1 MPSQDFDLD
10 ELAAYLHLTP
20 PQVEK
25 LANREEIPG
34 RRVSGKWKFSK
45 ADIHHWLEHRIGVY
59 DDSQLEKVEG
69 VLDRHGKHEE
79 PVRISDML
87 HASTIKIP
95 ITSRSPKKVITEICN
110 VAADAGYLWDTAK
123 MIDAIQQ
130 RESMHSTALDNGVAL
145 LHPRRPLPSILSE
158 GFLAMGRTYQ
168 GIPFGG
174 SRGVL
179 TDVFFLIGSID
190 DPSHLRTLARLSRII
205 NETSVVQAIRAADHA
220 EDVLSIIE
228 EREDQ
233 L

>member
-1 MPSQDFDLD
+1 MASQDFDLD

-25 LANREEIPG
+25 LANRDDIPG
-34 RRVSGKWKFSK
+34 RKVAGKWKFSK
-45 ADIHHWLEHRIGVY
+45 ADIHHWLEHRIGVF
-59 DDSQLEKVEG
+59 DDNELERVEG

-95 ITSRSPKKVITEICN
+95 ITSRSPKKVITEICE

-145 LHPRRPLPSILSE
+145 LHPRRPLPAIISE
-158 GFLAMGRTYQ
+158 GFLAVGRTYQ

-220 EDVLSIIE
+220 EDVLQIIE
-228 EREDQ
+228 DREDQ

>member
-25 LANREEIPG
+25 LANRDDIPG
-34 RRVSGKWKFSK
+34 RKVAGKWKFSK

-59 DDSQLEKVEG
+59 DDQQLERVEG
-69 VLDRHGKHEE
+69 VLDRHGKHDE

-95 ITSRSPKKVITEICN
+95 ITSRSPRKVITEICE
-110 VAADAGYLWDTAK
+110 VSMEAGYLWDAPK
-123 MIDAIQQ
+123 MMDAILQ

-145 LHPRRPLPSILSE
+145 LHPRRPLPMILSE
-158 GFLAMGRTYQ
+158 SFLAMGRTYQ

-179 TDVFFLIGSID
+179 TDVFFLIASVD

-205 NETSVVQAIRAADHA
+205 NDSTVIQGIRAANHA
-220 EDVLSIIE
+220 EDVLELIE

>member
-25 LANREEIPG
+25 LASRDDIPG
-34 RRVSGKWKFSK
+34 RKVAGKWKFSK
-45 ADIHHWLEHRIGVY
+45 ADIHHWLEHRIGVF
-59 DDSQLEKVEG
+59 DDTELERVEG

-87 HASTIKIP
+87 HESTIKIP
-95 ITSRSPKKVITEICN
+95 ITSRSPRKVITEICD
-110 VAADAGYLWDTAK
+110 VAMQAGYLWDEPK
-123 MIDAIQQ
+123 MIDAVLQ

-145 LHPRRPLPSILSE
+145 LHPRRPLPAIISE

-174 SRGVL
+174 SRGIL

-205 NETSVVQAIRAADHA
+205 NDSTVLEGIRKADHA
-220 EDVLSIIE
+220 DEVLDLIC
-228 EREDQ
+228 EREDAI
-233 L
+233 

>member
-25 LANREEIPG
+25 LANRDDIPG
-34 RRVSGKWKFSK
+34 RKVAGKWKFSK
-45 ADIHHWLEHRIGVY
+45 ADIHHWLEHRIGVF
-59 DDSQLEKVEG
+59 DDSELERVEG

-79 PVRISDML
+79 PVCISDML
-87 HASTIKIP
+87 HENTIKIP
-95 ITSRSPKKVITEICN
+95 ITSRSPRKVITEICD
-110 VAADAGYLWDTAK
+110 VAMQAGYLWDEPK
-123 MIDAIQQ
+123 MIDAVLQ

-145 LHPRRPLPSILSE
+145 LHPRRPLPTIISE

-174 SRGVL
+174 SRGIL
-179 TDVFFLIGSID
+179 TDVFFLIGSVD

-205 NETSVVQAIRAADHA
+205 NDSTVLDGIRKADHA
-220 EDVLSIIE
+220 DEVLDLIR
-228 EREDQ
+228 EREDAI
-233 L
+233 

>member
-25 LANREEIPG
+25 LANRDDLPG
-34 RRVSGKWKFSK
+34 RKVAGKWKFSK
-45 ADIHHWLEHRIGVY
+45 ADVHHWLEHRIGVF
-59 DDSQLEKVEG
+59 DDSELQRVEG

-87 HASTIKIP
+87 HESTIKIP
-95 ITSRSPKKVITEICN
+95 ITSRSPRKVITEICD
-110 VAADAGYLWDTAK
+110 VAMQAGYLWDEPK
-123 MIDAIQQ
+123 MIDAVLQ

-145 LHPRRPLPSILSE
+145 LHPRRPLPAIISE

-174 SRGVL
+174 SRGIL
-179 TDVFFLIGSID
+179 TDVFFLIGSVD

-205 NETSVVQAIRAADHA
+205 NDSTVLSGIRSADHA
-220 EDVLSIIE
+220 DEVLDLIRD
-228 EREDQ
+228 REDAI
-233 L
+233 

>member
-25 LANREEIPG
+25 LANRDDIPG
-34 RRVSGKWKFSK
+34 RKVAGKWKFSK
-45 ADIHHWLEHRIGVY
+45 ADIHHWLEHRIGVF
-59 DDSQLEKVEG
+59 DDNELERVEG

-87 HASTIKIP
+87 HENTIKIP
-95 ITSRSPKKVITEICN
+95 ITSRSPRKVITEICD
-110 VAADAGYLWDTAK
+110 VAMQAGYLWDEPK
-123 MIDAIQQ
+123 MIDAVLQ

-145 LHPRRPLPSILSE
+145 LHPRRPLPAIISE

-174 SRGVL
+174 SRGIL
-179 TDVFFLIGSID
+179 TDVFFLIGSVD

-205 NETSVVQAIRAADHA
+205 NDNAVISGIRSADHA
-220 EDVLSIIE
+220 DEVLDLIRD
-228 EREDQ
+228 REDAI
-233 L
+233 